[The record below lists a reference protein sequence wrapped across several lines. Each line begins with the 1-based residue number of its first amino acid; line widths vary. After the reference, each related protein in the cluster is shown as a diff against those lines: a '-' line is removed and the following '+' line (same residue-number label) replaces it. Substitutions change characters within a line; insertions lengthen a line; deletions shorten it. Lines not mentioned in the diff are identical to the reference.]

1 LIDLKRHIPVVAD
14 WPKPGV
20 NFLDIG
26 GLLANPPVFAYCA
39 SQLTDAIKNLDA
51 TSLIAVESRGF
62 LFASA
67 VASRMSIPIVL
78 ARKKGKL
85 PGACYSYT
93 YETEYST
100 DTVELQQ
107 DAQIGARPV
116 IIDDLLATGG
126 TVLAVNQLIRQNFL
140 VDSVTA
146 AVVINLAF
154 LPGAA
159 NLAQHS
165 VDLHYL
171 IQYE

>member
-1 LIDLKRHIPVVAD
+1 MAD

-26 GLLANPPVFAYCA
+26 GLLANPPVFAYCV
-39 SQLTDAIKNLDA
+39 SQLADAIKSLEA
-51 TSLIAVESRGF
+51 TSLVAVESRGF

-67 VASRMSIPIVL
+67 VASKLPVPIVL

-93 YETEYST
+93 YETEYSS

-107 DAQIGARPV
+107 DAPLGARPV

-140 VDSVTA
+140 VDSISA
-146 AVVINLAF
+146 AVVINLSF
-154 LPGAA
+154 LPGAV
-159 NLAQHS
+159 NLAQQA